1 LELKLLNGI
10 LERDTEIIGQMDP
23 FIIMEYEGLRFKS
36 NVIKNG
42 GKTPEWNQTFQIPI
56 SSPDGNIKI

>member
-1 LELKLLNGI
+1 M
-10 LERDTEIIGQMDP
+10 IGQMDP